1 MSFPLCDS
9 IPRAYVVLII
19 CFCYKIRQKLAHLK
33 KKQYLCPRKGLNT
46 MTTQTKMFNFTPPS
60 RRNVAYFLTLVI
72 LLCLWAF
79 MRGYHAGKSYSADT
93 CGADVPKP
101 VEIRRSLFHNPDSI
115 AFYSAIA
122 ANEDNP
128 RALFIA
134 GMAAHL
140 RLADPDYPQD
150 IVTVPL
156 DTADFYLIRAAELG
170 SEDAMTYI
178 RCCEYH
184 GTWNHFVPQVK

>member
-1 MSFPLCDS
+1 
-9 IPRAYVVLII
+9 
-19 CFCYKIRQKLAHLK
+19 
-33 KKQYLCPRKGLNT
+33 
-46 MTTQTKMFNFTPPS
+46 
-60 RRNVAYFLTLVI
+60 
-72 LLCLWAF
+72 

-101 VEIRRSLFHNPDSI
+101 IEIRRSLFHNPDSI

-122 ANEDNP
+122 ANE
-128 RALFIA
+128 

-184 GTWNHFVPQVK
+184 GTWDHFVPQVKK

>member
-1 MSFPLCDS
+1 
-9 IPRAYVVLII
+9 
-19 CFCYKIRQKLAHLK
+19 
-33 KKQYLCPRKGLNT
+33 

-60 RRNVAYFLTLVI
+60 RRNVAYFLILVI

-170 SEDAMTYI
+170 NADAMTYI

-184 GTWNHFVPQVK
+184 GTWNHFVPQVKR

>member
-1 MSFPLCDS
+1 
-9 IPRAYVVLII
+9 
-19 CFCYKIRQKLAHLK
+19 
-33 KKQYLCPRKGLNT
+33 
-46 MTTQTKMFNFTPPS
+46 MTTQNQMFNFTPPQ
-60 RRNVAYFLTLVI
+60 RENVAKLLSLALVI
-72 LLCLWAF
+72 LICLWAF
-79 MRGYHAGKSYSADT
+79 MRGFHAGKSYSVDT

-101 VEIRRSLFHNPDSI
+101 VEIRKSLFHNPDSI
-115 AFYSAIA
+115 AYYSAMA
-122 ANEDNP
+122 ANEDDP

-170 SEDAMTYI
+170 SADAMTYI

-184 GTWNHFVPQVK
+184 GTWNHFVPQVKK